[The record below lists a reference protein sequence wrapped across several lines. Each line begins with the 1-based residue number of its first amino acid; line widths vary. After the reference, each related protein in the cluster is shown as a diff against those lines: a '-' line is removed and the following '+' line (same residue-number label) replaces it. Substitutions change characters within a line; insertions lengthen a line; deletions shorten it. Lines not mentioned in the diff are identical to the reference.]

1 MAEHNTTGKRGEEIA
16 KRYLENKGYAI
27 VEQNYR
33 TKRAEIDIVA
43 RLRQG
48 FWGLGGKLLVFVEVR
63 TKHHEQYGTPEETID
78 YEKRI
83 RLQKNAAAYIHRTK
97 YRGPWRIDA
106 VCIVMDQAT
115 GLSKRISHYE
125 SIVET

>member
-1 MAEHNTTGKRGEEIA
+1 MAEHNVIGKEGEEIA

-33 TKRAEIDIVA
+33 TKRAEIDLIA
-43 RLRQG
+43 RIRHG
-48 FWGLGGKLLVFVEVR
+48 FWGLGGSILVFVEVR

-78 YEKRI
+78 YGKRM
-83 RLQKNAAAYIHRTK
+83 RLQRNAAAYIHRTK

-106 VCIVMDQAT
+106 VCIVIDQAT
-115 GLSKRISHYE
+115 GLSKRVSHYE
-125 SIVET
+125 NIVET